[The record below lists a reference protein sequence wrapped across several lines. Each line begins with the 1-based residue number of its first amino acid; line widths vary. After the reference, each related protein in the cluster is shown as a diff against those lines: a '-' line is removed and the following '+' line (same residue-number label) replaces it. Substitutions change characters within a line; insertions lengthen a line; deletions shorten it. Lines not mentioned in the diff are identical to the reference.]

1 MESYN
6 VPVSVLFAVLSL
18 CSVSGDHAESHSLI
32 YFATYSLS
40 IPDLP
45 DFARVG
51 MLDDLQIDYYDN
63 SLEEV
68 VPRQQWIANG
78 FTADYWTQQKKI
90 ADFIHTIVSK
100 QLGSFGHL
108 LGITYFQGI
117 WGCTQSE
124 NMIHLFVKFS
134 IQDLGG
140 IDCDLVT
147 VNCSA
152 TGILKILNDPS
163 NLQIFFNNAAVEAVN
178 NSCIP
183 DLQKALQ
190 LGEAAL
196 ERRVVPGVTVLKR
209 DKGEGLRCVI
219 TPFYPRTIN
228 ATWLRNGQAVSNGI
242 NKILLP
248 NHDDTYRMELLI
260 ELHGQDPKM
269 YCCQVQHSSLP
280 ETLTMTL
287 TGGVGGP
294 HDAFGASYMLVLMA
308 TLVMIVGTL

>member
-1 MESYN
+1 MESCN
-6 VPVSVLFAVLSL
+6 LPVSLLFAVLSL
-18 CSVSGDHAESHSLI
+18 CSVSGDHADSHSLI
-32 YFATYSLS
+32 YFATSSLS
-40 IPDLP
+40 VPDLP

-68 VPRQQWIANG
+68 VPRQQWIASG
-78 FTADYWTQQKKI
+78 FMAEYWARQKMI
-90 ADFIHTIVSK
+90 ADIIHTIVSK
-100 QLGSFGHL
+100 QLGIHAQL
-108 LGITYFQGI
+108 LGITYFQTI

-124 NMIHLFVKFS
+124 NMNHLFVKFN
-134 IQDLGG
+134 IQDLGA
-140 IDCDLVT
+140 IECDLVT

-152 TGILKILNDPS
+152 TGIFIILNDPS
-163 NLQIFFNNAAVEAVN
+163 TLQPFVNNAAVQAVN

-183 DLQKALQ
+183 DLREALQ

-209 DKGEGLRCVI
+209 DKDEGLRCVI

-269 YCCQVQHSSLP
+269 YSCQVQHSSLP

-287 TGGVGGP
+287 RGGVGGP
-294 HDAFGASYMLVLMA
+294 RDAFGASYMLVLVA
-308 TLVMIVGTL
+308 TLVMIIGTW